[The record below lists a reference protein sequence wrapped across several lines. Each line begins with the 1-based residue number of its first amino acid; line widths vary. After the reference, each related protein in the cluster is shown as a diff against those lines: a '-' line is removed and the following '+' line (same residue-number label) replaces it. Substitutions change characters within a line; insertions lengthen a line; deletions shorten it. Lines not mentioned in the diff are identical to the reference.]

1 MIGFLNYC
9 ELPLYEQ
16 KKLQKHDFSNWEGPK
31 QYDDWKVVD
40 EDISNSDK
48 KNQILLL
55 KKLLS
60 NFDKYFHYSDDPRS
74 YRKGK
79 DQQDEIEK
87 LVSEIGKE
95 GKKIYKKFFE
105 QIDSEYKNEKTRS
118 KKEKKDDDELVDVK
132 PKIKEYVDYMNPR
145 NWFPETANVK
155 STGSLN
161 ELKPVGAKGV
171 SYFPDGGNL
180 YENTPKFVPPSS
192 QRIKDLNRQRTI

>member
-105 QIDSEYKNEKTRS
+105 QIDS
-118 KKEKKDDDELVDVK
+118 D
-132 PKIKEYVDYMNPR
+132 I
-145 NWFPETANVK
+145 
-155 STGSLN
+155 
-161 ELKPVGAKGV
+161 
-171 SYFPDGGNL
+171 
-180 YENTPKFVPPSS
+180 
-192 QRIKDLNRQRTI
+192 